1 MDFDSFPHLRRC
13 YIFHFKQLLLGNV
26 IFVPIIAIIARN
38 SRETLVLALSKK
50 VYTTIPLQAEPKA
63 LAWALTV
70 AIDLNLERVYFESDS
85 KICVDTP
92 QMLFMWFIWFRF
104 WAFLFFVSLFR
115 RSEVRS
121 LLVSLYFCF
130 Y

>member
-1 MDFDSFPHLRRC
+1 M
-13 YIFHFKQLLLGNV
+13 
-26 IFVPIIAIIARN
+26 
-38 SRETLVLALSKK
+38 VLALSKK

-92 QMLFMWFIWFRF
+92 QMLFTWFI
-104 WAFLFFVSLFR
+104 
-115 RSEVRS
+115 
-121 LLVSLYFCF
+121 
-130 Y
+130 